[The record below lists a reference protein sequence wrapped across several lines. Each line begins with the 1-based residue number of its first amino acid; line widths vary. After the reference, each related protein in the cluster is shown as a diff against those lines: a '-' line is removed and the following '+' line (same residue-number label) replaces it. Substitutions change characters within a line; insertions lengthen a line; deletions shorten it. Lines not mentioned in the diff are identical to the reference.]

1 MADNNATSSFE
12 KAAARDAKAAERQA
26 KFDKL
31 PVPVQCLA
39 GIGILA
45 VIAVAGLGF
54 MYLVDGALL
63 DLDPIGALISAV
75 FSK

>member
-1 MADNNATSSFE
+1 MAENITNASFE

-31 PVPVQCLA
+31 PVPVQCLC

-45 VIAVAGLGF
+45 VIAAAGIGF

-63 DLDPIGALISAV
+63 DFDPIGKLVGAI
-75 FSK
+75 F

>member
-1 MADNNATSSFE
+1 MADTNTMSSFE

-31 PVPVQCLA
+31 PIPVQCLA

-45 VIAVAGLGF
+45 VIAVVGIGF

-63 DLDPIGALISAV
+63 DFDPIGKLVGAI
-75 FSK
+75 F